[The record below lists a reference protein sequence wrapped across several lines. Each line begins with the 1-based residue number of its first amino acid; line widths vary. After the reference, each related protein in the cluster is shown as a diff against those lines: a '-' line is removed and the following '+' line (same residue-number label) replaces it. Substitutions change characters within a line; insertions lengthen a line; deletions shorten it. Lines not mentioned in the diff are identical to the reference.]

1 MKQPVALLLLIL
13 TVLSL
18 ASCTIEK
25 RVYSSGYHIS
35 WMQPINLDA
44 SQVRAEDASQ
54 DLPKDLSK
62 NLRRDVTQSRAEGA
76 SQDLPQELPQDL
88 ELESPSDTITPTN
101 KQEDY
106 FGQKDSSSDQKEKTP
121 FFSPPI
127 RRPKTI
133 HDLKISIGRD
143 FKMVL
148 ISILAFGVSLGF
160 LYLIAWISPS
170 ANGDGAVF
178 FSLLLVASF
187 VTFFFYLIRA
197 IIRIFKLSALKALG
211 KSDDT
216 EINKNAESQ
225 PIRES
230 EHQYARRFGL
240 WFIRNLFDPWG
251 RFKLALILAAIGLI
265 VLMAITI

>member
-1 MKQPVALLLLIL
+1 LLVIL
-13 TVLSL
+13 AVLSL
-18 ASCTIEK
+18 ASCTLEK

-35 WMQPINLDA
+35 WLHTVGKGVLQ
-44 SQVRAEDASQ
+44 DASQ
-54 DLPKDLSK
+54 DVAQDASQQLSQNLPKDLSS
-62 NLRRDVTQSRAEGA
+62 NLS
-76 SQDLPQELPQDL
+76 SNL
-88 ELESPSDTITPTN
+88 EIQTLSDTITPIN
-101 KQEDY
+101 KEEDY

-148 ISILAFGVSLGF
+148 T
-160 LYLIAWISPS
+160 WISPS

>member
-1 MKQPVALLLLIL
+1 MKKTVAQLFVIL
-13 TVLSL
+13 AVLSL
-18 ASCTIEK
+18 ASCTLEK
-25 RVYSSGYHIS
+25 RVYSGGYHIS
-35 WMQPINLDA
+35 WLHTVGKGVLQ
-44 SQVRAEDASQ
+44 DASQ
-54 DLPKDLSK
+54 DVAQDALQDVAQDSSQQLSQNLPKDLSS
-62 NLRRDVTQSRAEGA
+62 NLS
-76 SQDLPQELPQDL
+76 SNL
-88 ELESPSDTITPTN
+88 EIQTLSDTITPIN
-101 KQEDY
+101 KEEDY

-178 FSLLLVASF
+178 FSLMLVASF
-187 VTFFFYLIRA
+187 ITFFFYLIRA